1 MRPNARGS
9 ARRTKRMAMKVFAA
23 LAATLAVGSDAHA
36 WQTFDFYSGVRQ
48 AGMGGAY
55 VGVVNDEGA
64 ILQNPAALGKIRD
77 VTFNLLNPQVQGS
90 FTATDSFNI
99 NNYASALDPQSIL
112 DALNKVKGTPYSV
125 RGNVFPSI
133 IMPNFGA
140 GVYGNVRYDALVDS
154 AGTNFQLD
162 YARDIA
168 GAIGYSLRFFGGV
181 FKLGFNGRVV
191 DRTEI
196 SQTLAANSTGLTLD
210 SLKRS
215 GMGLGSD
222 IGMILTIPTAWLP
235 SIAAV
240 AHDVGGTS
248 FGLGSGMFGATTYRP
263 ADVKTKVDVA
273 LSLFPIVSK
282 RSRLTLTV
290 EARDVVT
297 IGEESDALKRFR
309 LGTELNVADFFF
321 LRAGVHQRYWTAG
334 IEFATPYFQ
343 LQGASYGEEVGTS
356 SATIEDRRWVGS
368 FAIRF

>member
-1 MRPNARGS
+1 MRPSARGS
-9 ARRTKRMAMKVFAA
+9 ARSTKRLAMKVIAAFAVA
-23 LAATLAVGSDAHA
+23 LAAGSDAYA

-77 VTFNLLNPQVQGS
+77 VTFNLVNPQVQGS
-90 FTATDSFNI
+90 FKATDSFNI
-99 NNYASALDPQSIL
+99 NNYASAVDPQSIL

-125 RGNVFPSI
+125 RGNIFPSI

-140 GVYGNVRYDALVDS
+140 GVYANTRYDAIVDS
-154 AGTNFQLD
+154 TGTDFKFD
-162 YARDIA
+162 YVSDVA

-181 FKLGFNGRVV
+181 VKLGFNGRVV

-196 SQTLAANSTGLTLD
+196 SQTLPANSTGLSLA

-222 IGMILTIPTAWLP
+222 IGMIVTMPTAWLP

-240 AHDVGGTS
+240 VHDVGGTS
-248 FGLGSGMFGATTYRP
+248 FGLGNGMFGSTTYRP
-263 ADVKTKVDVA
+263 ADVKTKVNVA
-273 LSLFPIVSK
+273 ISAFPIVSK

-297 IGEESDALKRFR
+297 LGEESDALKRYR

-356 SATIEDRRWVGS
+356 SGNIEDRRWVGAFS
-368 FAIRF
+368 IRF